1 MIRGGMS
8 MSNYDKS
15 QPVNNYEKIKELSL
29 EAMTE
34 FLVLTEA
41 NVYKELNIELSD
53 EKIEDIYNK
62 TMEMLLRVYPP
73 YLGVVG

>member
-1 MIRGGMS
+1 MN
-8 MSNYDKS
+8 NYDKS

-34 FLVLTEA
+34 ILVLTEA